1 MQKCLFVDWTHLVLV
16 SGKLV
21 LQKEEKTMFSTFQ
34 FFNVLFLIAG
44 EWFSLLVNAP
54 LIGYHVQRYLKR
66 PVMSGPG
73 KNRKIFIVGFQL

>member
-1 MQKCLFVDWTHLVLV
+1 MYYK
-16 SGKLV
+16 KRR
-21 LQKEEKTMFSTFQ
+21 KTMFSTFQ

-73 KNRKIFIVGFQL
+73 KNWKRFIVGYKL